1 MNLKNFS
8 LQFITHQTPTY
19 DTISSAQVALDG
31 GCRWIQ
37 LRMKDASMEVITE
50 TAYKLK
56 ELCASYNAT
65 FIIDDHVSI
74 ALEVKADGVHLGKH
88 DLPIAEARR
97 QMGTD
102 YIIGGTANTFAD
114 IQQLVADGVS
124 YVGLGPFR
132 FTQTKQNLSALLGTT
147 GYQEILSQCEANGIH
162 IPIVA
167 IGGIIVED
175 IPTLK
180 QIGIQAIALSS
191 TILQA
196 ADPVATTGQICTLL
210 QTKTI

>member
-1 MNLKNFS
+1 MNLEHFL

-19 DTISSAQVALDG
+19 STVASAQVALDG

-37 LRMKDASMEVITE
+37 LRMKDASMELLTE
-50 TAYKLK
+50 TAHQLK
-56 ELCASYNAT
+56 ELCAKYNAT
-65 FIIDDHVSI
+65 FIVDDHVSI
-74 ALEVKADGVHLGKH
+74 ALAVKADGVHLGKN

-97 QMGTD
+97 LMGPD

-114 IQQLVADGVS
+114 IQQLVAAGVN

-132 FTQTKQNLSALLGTT
+132 FTQTKQNLSALLGAT
-147 GYQEILSQCEANGIH
+147 GYQEILSQCEANDIH

-167 IGGIIVED
+167 IGGITVAD

-196 ADPVATTGQICTLL
+196 ADPVATTEQICTLL
-210 QTKTI
+210 QD

>member
-19 DTISSAQVALDG
+19 DTVASAQVALDG

-37 LRMKDASMEVITE
+37 LRKKDASIEVITE
-50 TAYKLK
+50 TAYQLK
-56 ELCASYNAT
+56 ELCANYNAT

-74 ALEVKADGVHLGKH
+74 ALKVNTDGVHLGKH
-88 DLPIAEARR
+88 DLPITEARC
-97 QMGTD
+97 QMGAN

-114 IQQLVADGVS
+114 IQQLVADGVD

-132 FTQTKQNLSALLGTT
+132 FTQTKQNLSALLGAT

-167 IGGIIVED
+167 IGGITIAD

-180 QIGIQAIALSS
+180 QIGIQSIALSS

-196 ADPVATTGQICTLL
+196 ADPIETTGHICRLL
-210 QTKTI
+210 EQ

>member
-19 DTISSAQVALDG
+19 STVAAAQVALDG

-37 LRMKDASMEVITE
+37 LRMKDASMELLTE
-50 TAYKLK
+50 TAHQLK
-56 ELCASYNAT
+56 ELCAKYNAT
-65 FIIDDHVSI
+65 FIVDDHVSI
-74 ALEVKADGVHLGKH
+74 ALAVKADGVHLGKN

-97 QMGTD
+97 LMGPD

-114 IQQLVADGVS
+114 IQQLVAAGVN

-132 FTQTKQNLSALLGTT
+132 FTQTKQNLSALLGAT

-167 IGGIIVED
+167 IGGITVAD
-175 IPTLK
+175 IPTIK

-196 ADPVATTGQICTLL
+196 ADPVATTEQICRLL
-210 QTKTI
+210 QD